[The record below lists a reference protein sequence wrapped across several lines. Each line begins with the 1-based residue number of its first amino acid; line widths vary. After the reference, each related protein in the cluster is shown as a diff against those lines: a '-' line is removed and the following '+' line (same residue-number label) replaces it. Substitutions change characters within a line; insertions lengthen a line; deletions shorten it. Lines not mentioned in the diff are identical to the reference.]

1 MALKAVYESQEEI
14 PESLREHYPEKDGKF
29 HFVGVEGYKPASEIE
44 SVQKALNAERGV
56 SKKHKESLTAWET
69 KFQGKSVDEVFALV
83 ERIPVLEAESQ
94 GKIDQKKMDSIV
106 DQTVKNRIAP
116 LDAEIKKLN
125 SLVAERDQAI
135 QKYEAANKR
144 RTIHDAVRALAAKEG
159 FQEQA
164 YASADGALM
173 MLAER
178 HLTVNEIG
186 QVVVADDNMSY
197 TPGLG
202 VADALTAMKNHHP
215 YLLKASLG
223 GGAQGGGAGGVGS
236 NPFKANDLDAR
247 GRFMQQNPDKWETL
261 MKQAG
266 LSDPSETY
274 KAK

>member
-1 MALKAVYESQEEI
+1 MALKAVYDTAEDV
-14 PESLREHYPEKDGKF
+14 PESLKEHYPEKDGKF

-56 SKKHKESLTAWET
+56 SKKHKESLASWEA

-236 NPFKANDLDAR
+236 NPFKSNDLDAR
-247 GRFMQQNPDKWETL
+247 GRFMNQNPDKWEAL

>member
-29 HFVGVEGYKPASEIE
+29 HFVGVEGYKPVSEFE
-44 SVQKALNAERGV
+44 AVQKALNAERLEA
-56 SKKHKESLTAWET
+56 KKHKTGLSAWES
-69 KFQGKSVDEVFALV
+69 KFQGKTVDDIFALV
-83 ERIPVLEAESQ
+83 EKIPLLEAESQ
-94 GKIDQKKMDSIV
+94 GKVDAKKHNEV
-106 DQTVKNRIAP
+106 VEATVKNRMAP
-116 LDAEIKKLN
+116 LELEIKKHQQM
-125 SLVAERDQAI
+125 VAERDQKIAA
-135 QKYEAANKR
+135 YETAEKR
-144 RTIHDAVRALAAKEG
+144 RTIHDAVRAVAAKEG
-159 FQEQA
+159 FQDTT
-164 YASADGALM
+164 YASPEGALM
-173 MLAER
+173 LLAER
-178 HLTVNEIG
+178 HLTVNSIG
-186 QVVVADDNMSY
+186 QVVVSDDNATY

-202 VADALTAMKNHHP
+202 VAEALGQIKNHHP
-215 YLLKASLG
+215 YMLKASLG